1 MGYMINFIVY
11 TIAMVGII
19 SLAVFVYKKFS
30 FCAGS
35 KSKFLNVEDC
45 ISIGPRK
52 ELFVVRAGNERFL
65 VASDVCRTSLISK
78 LNTNSNYVE
87 EVKEIAQNSYNQKSI
102 NNSKSILNSQKRENT
117 TSVDDL
123 PEILNISR
131 QNRPTMKNHQPK
143 KVFRNIVNNI

>member
-1 MGYMINFIVY
+1 M
-11 TIAMVGII
+11 
-19 SLAVFVYKKFS
+19 
-30 FCAGS
+30 
-35 KSKFLNVEDC
+35 
-45 ISIGPRK
+45 
-52 ELFVVRAGNERFL
+52 
-65 VASDVCRTSLISK
+65 ISK

-87 EVKEIAQNSYNQKSI
+87 EVKEITQNSYNQKSI
-102 NNSKSILNSQKRENT
+102 NNSQSILNSQKRENT